1 MGAAMKNSRKE
12 ERFSVAHFLDLENGQ
27 GITRN
32 FSTSGMYI
40 ETATPDVPY
49 LSGSKISP
57 RMKLNCPWGE
67 LKLRCNGEIVRVE
80 PRNGGVGL
88 AVKINELAMESDS

>member
-12 ERFSVAHFLDLENGQ
+12 ERFLVAHLLDFGNGL
-27 GITRN
+27 GITRD
-32 FSTSGMYI
+32 FSSSGMYI

-57 RMKLNCPWGE
+57 RMRLDCPWGE
-67 LKLRCNGEIVRVE
+67 LVVKCNGEIVRVE
-80 PRNGGVGL
+80 PHNGSVGL
-88 AVKINELAMESDS
+88 AVKINELAMELDS